1 MSEQLYM
8 NDYIEL
14 KPMYRM
20 AWTVEMGNVQNKSM
34 NKTFCV
40 YIISDFQIIEFLSL
54 FWIPSCK
61 LVLLEITELFLESY

>member
-1 MSEQLYM
+1 M

-34 NKTFCV
+34 NKTFYV
-40 YIISDFQIIEFLSL
+40 YIINDFQIIEFL
-54 FWIPSCK
+54 
-61 LVLLEITELFLESY
+61 